1 MLNDPR
7 RSQKFAAV
15 ARQHVALTGLNLEF
29 FNDTLEGLARV
40 HRFFQDSLP
49 FDALEPFQIPTT
61 DGFSI
66 LTSHTRYFTPRR
78 NCCSPI
84 IRTFGPNIDPN
95 GDLESLKG
103 HNYVHTE
110 DNIVQYLYEKKTS
123 NETSC
128 VIILEKFFV
137 EIYSIPN
144 LEVITT
150 LTLSGFKRET
160 SLK

>member
-1 MLNDPR
+1 
-7 RSQKFAAV
+7 
-15 ARQHVALTGLNLEF
+15 LTGLNLEF
-29 FNDTLEGLARV
+29 FDSTLEGLARV

-49 FDALEPFQIPTT
+49 IDTLEPFQIPTT
-61 DGFSI
+61 EGFSV
-66 LTSHTRYFTPRR
+66 LSSHTRYLSPRR
-78 NCCSPI
+78 NFCSPI

-110 DNIVQYLYEKKTS
+110 DNIVQYLGEKNNN

-128 VIILEKFFV
+128 VIILENIFV
-137 EIYSIPN
+137 VISSIPN

-150 LTLSGFKRET
+150 LILSDFKKET